1 MSLKTI
7 YKTYATIP
15 IQDIGEVDFSQV
27 AQTNAD
33 TVRKNIPSTLFILS
47 WNTEPTF
54 IEDGTIIPDGI
65 YTYEEILTLTRQ
77 EPWQSNEP

>member
-54 IEDGTIIPDGI
+54 IEDGTII
-65 YTYEEILTLTRQ
+65 YAYEEILTLTRQ